1 MICNFD
7 PRRNIPYAF
16 SNDETLGH
24 HIEIMPYS
32 VFLNR
37 LINNDGVATFYEQMR
52 EIAHNWRKNNI
63 RSLGL
68 IPSSFTVYKYISLTI
83 FRIHFNHL

>member
-37 LINNDGVATFYEQMR
+37 LIENYASGAWVQAQ
-52 EIAHNWRKNNI
+52 ALLL
-63 RSLGL
+63 S
-68 IPSSFTVYKYISLTI
+68 ISIYL
-83 FRIHFNHL
+83 

>member
-37 LINNDGVATFYEQMR
+37 LINNDGVATFFTFQSLISIKIKMEVCNYEKER
-52 EIAHNWRKNNI
+52 
-63 RSLGL
+63 
-68 IPSSFTVYKYISLTI
+68 F
-83 FRIHFNHL
+83 